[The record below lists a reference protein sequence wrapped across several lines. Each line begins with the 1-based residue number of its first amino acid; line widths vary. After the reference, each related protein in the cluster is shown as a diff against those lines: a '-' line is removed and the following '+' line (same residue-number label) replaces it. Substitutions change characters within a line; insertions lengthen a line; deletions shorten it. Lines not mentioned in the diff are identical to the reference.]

1 MQETKCQVL
10 LTKIQNEHIIG
21 TICYNK
27 NTNYDVSLY
36 NKTTEN
42 LFRMGG
48 IEPEIIDSNFL
59 VPFIC

>member
-1 MQETKCQVL
+1 MNIL
-10 LTKIQNEHIIG
+10 LVPFAN
-21 TICYNK
+21 NK

-36 NKTTEN
+36 SKTTEN

-59 VPFIC
+59 VPLIC